1 MKKIKLNQLYDILD
15 YYYESEKQRICPV
28 LIQIKNK
35 KLIRMENEEKKN
47 QHDASAEID
56 EKADSPPVFLLQIWR
71 KKDGV
76 MLYERKLANAPKGWG
91 LY

>member
-1 MKKIKLNQLYDILD
+1 
-15 YYYESEKQRICPV
+15 
-28 LIQIKNK
+28 
-35 KLIRMENEEKKN
+35 MENEEKKN